1 MQAATFLFLALLG
14 IPPQAPPVH
23 RPPPQAPPAWPLPPK
38 LIKQSPPQ
46 KFVYAVATTWR
57 RPDNDHTHTCAAK
70 HTWDH
75 TANPWH
81 TCTCLVVGSD
91 GKIRTC
97 GLPQDVQDASRQM
110 VTITTLVKV
119 PVLP

>member
-1 MQAATFLFLALLG
+1 MKAATFFFLALLG

-23 RPPPQAPPAWPLPPK
+23 RPPPQAPPAWPTPPK
-38 LIKQSPPQ
+38 VTKPAAPQ
-46 KFVYAVATTWR
+46 RFVYGVATSWR
-57 RPDNDHTHTCAAK
+57 RPDADHTHTCAAK

-75 TANPWH
+75 TANPGH
-81 TCTCLVVGSD
+81 TCNCLVVGRD
-91 GKIRTC
+91 GKIHTC
-97 GLPQDVQDASRQM
+97 GLSQYIQDPVRKM